1 MEEGSFYCYVPSGPQ
16 VPSWLP
22 FGKASEKSVLKRLG
36 SLHDRPEPFPGI
48 SSSIHARGSSFSKRS
63 LSSGECER
71 EGHLTLPGAGVTAV
85 PGWVEVAGELYR
97 VQPVVHHIKDA
108 FIVMYGYLFDADAL
122 QPSCWST
129 PDGARNMRGSWDG
142 VIHSPFEEHEYVTS
156 GGGVECGAR
165 VAQLLLQHVLRV
177 TRSDGSLADALQD
190 VKGRYSFVIYD
201 SDKRCVYASRD
212 PYGEESLYYF
222 LDAEGAAHFSNVPLD
237 VPDYPNTASKWVKV
251 PVECCL
257 RIKPGKPH
265 KQPKVET
272 TPLPGMKADSRLLLP
287 VTIDDSAN
295 RMTRRLSSSPTV
307 PIRLSNEFSS
317 GSDTAEDQDDTAV
330 EETIFPLDGLQAF

>member
-1 MEEGSFYCYVPSGPQ
+1 MHLENKCVDPLLQPISFLLGPQ
-16 VPSWLP
+16 TQTALAP
-22 FGKASEKSVLKRLG
+22 KY
-36 SLHDRPEPFPGI
+36 
-48 SSSIHARGSSFSKRS
+48 
-63 LSSGECER
+63 EC
-71 EGHLTLPGAGVTAV
+71 GG
-85 PGWVEVAGELYR
+85 
-97 VQPVVHHIKDA
+97 
-108 FIVMYGYLFDADAL
+108 AL
-122 QPSCWST
+122 Q
-129 PDGARNMRGSWDG
+129 
-142 VIHSPFEEHEYVTS
+142 
-156 GGGVECGAR
+156 
-165 VAQLLLQHVLRV
+165 
-177 TRSDGSLADALQD
+177 
-190 VKGRYSFVIYD
+190 GRYSFVIYD

-307 PIRLSNEFSS
+307 PVRLSNEFSS

-330 EETIFPLDGLQAF
+330 EETIFPLEGLQAF